1 MFPNIVLKL
10 LCKNHPKRLLHLHV
24 SWWILL
30 NIPCLFSLV
39 GLCPLNGKLK
49 EIHPSLSS
57 SLSIFGHSNEK
68 SNNTR
73 HCFDSEAD
81 RNIRKVKT
89 ERG

>member
-1 MFPNIVLKL
+1 MFSNTVLTL

-49 EIHPSLSS
+49 EIHPSLSY

-68 SNNTR
+68 SYNTW
-73 HCFDSEAD
+73 HCFDTKAD
-81 RNIRKVKT
+81 SNMRKVKT
-89 ERG
+89 VRG